1 MKQSIIVM
9 YVVYV
14 GSSKQ
19 TTFFHNQYH
28 VHAVVD
34 NNLVFLMSLKPVFYI
49 HSITKDER
57 YKQTEKAIEKQK
69 ERL

>member
-1 MKQSIIVM
+1 MLYM
-9 YVVYV
+9 RDVYY
-14 GSSKQ
+14 
-19 TTFFHNQYH
+19 FFHNQYH

-57 YKQTEKAIEKQK
+57 YKQTEKAIEKLK